1 MHLDKKDIEIK
12 AKPFRCEEFWFHIL
26 GFIEVVKE
34 AWSTNFMGFN
44 AFQLVKKIQVFS
56 QKVKAWNKY
65 EVKNLE
71 ANIKQIQK
79 EINVVQGI
87 LMTYPHNVFLQERNV
102 SLSQRLNQIMKL
114 EEIKWAQK
122 LRQAW
127 TC

>member
-1 MHLDKKDIEIK
+1 
-12 AKPFRCEEFWFHIL
+12 
-26 GFIEVVKE
+26 
-34 AWSTNFMGFN
+34 MGFN

-87 LMTYPHNVFLQERNV
+87 LMTDPYNVVIQEKNA
-102 SLSQRLNQIMKL
+102 SLSQRFNQMMKL
-114 EEIKWAQK
+114 EKIKWAK
-122 LRQAW
+122 KSRQA
-127 TC
+127 